1 MMRKTMMI
9 RMKMMMSRRTS
20 RVRKNKWKE
29 MAVRKKKRV
38 EKRGIVHVVV

>member
-1 MMRKTMMI
+1 MT

-20 RVRKNKWKE
+20 RVRKNKRIE
-29 MAVRKKKRV
+29 GDGSEEEEEG